1 MGRRSNGFA
10 WKRRPA
16 TAQNIQADKEVCT
29 IRGADR
35 KIMLDYPYRIA
46 KKRIDIVKAD
56 DIAVMEPD
64 KPQKRLI
71 IISTIKRF
79 YFPDYPKGSQ
89 N

>member
-1 MGRRSNGFA
+1 
-10 WKRRPA
+10 
-16 TAQNIQADKEVCT
+16 
-29 IRGADR
+29 
-35 KIMLDYPYRIA
+35 MLGYPYRIA
-46 KKRIDIVKAD
+46 KECFDIVEAD

-71 IISTIKRF
+71 IISTIRRF

>member
-1 MGRRSNGFA
+1 
-10 WKRRPA
+10 
-16 TAQNIQADKEVCT
+16 
-29 IRGADR
+29 
-35 KIMLDYPYRIA
+35 MLGYPYRIA
-46 KKRIDIVKAD
+46 KERFDIVEAD

-71 IISTIKRF
+71 IISTIRRF